1 MKEGLLN
8 GAGERIRTVDIDLG
22 KVVEN
27 VNKKVTEAKKSCFG

>member
-22 KVVEN
+22 KVSKN
-27 VNKKVTEAKKSCFG
+27 VVIWAPEAKKGCFG